1 MFEKGD
7 NTFNDLRRNSLF
19 SWLDEM
25 EQHEDVAVRGG
36 VRLTRDYVAHLEETI
51 ENLQKVKDSLLGSE
65 RQLRLANDK
74 AQDLSIKKLTKDNPT
89 MQEKF
94 AALKEAEN

>member
-51 ENLQKVKDSLLGSE
+51 ENLKKANELKDQYLKKVSG
-65 RQLRLANDK
+65 RN
-74 AQDLSIKKLTKDNPT
+74 
-89 MQEKF
+89 
-94 AALKEAEN
+94 